1 MSFSD
6 YLADRWPTIA
16 RQMAEHA
23 EVVLIAVGIAAV
35 IGIGLGI
42 AVEGRPR
49 LSRLAL
55 GVTGTMLTVPSLALF
70 GLLIPLFGLGLAP
83 TITALVLYAVF
94 PILRN
99 TITGLESVPGAVEEA
114 ARGMGL
120 GRASRMLRIRLPL
133 AWPVVLTGV
142 RVATIMT
149 WRAPT
154 RRRRPR
160 AWPASSPDAA
170 TGGRDCRRR
179 TGSRCRSRRSR
190 PSPRAPSTTP
200 SARASRAT
208 SARSRRPTAGSRRS
222 ASPRSPTTRSSSPS
236 TTPR

>member
-6 YLADRWPTIA
+6 YLSERWPTIA
-16 RQMAEHA
+16 RLAAEHA
-23 EVVLIAVGIAAV
+23 EVVLIAVAIAAV
-35 IGIGLGI
+35 VGIGLGI

-49 LSRLAL
+49 AKGLAL

-99 TITGLESVPGAVEEA
+99 TITGLEGVPGAVEEA
-114 ARGMGL
+114 ARGMGMGPL
-120 GRASRMLRIRLPL
+120 SRMLRIRLPL

-149 WRAPT
+149 VAI
-154 RRRRPR
+154 
-160 AWPASSPDAA
+160 AA
-170 TGGRDCRRR
+170 IAAAVAGPGLGGLIFGGLARIGGANALND
-179 TGSRCRSRRSR
+179 TLAGTLGVAVLALVLDLLFVVLSRL
-190 PSPRAPSTTP
+190 TT
-200 SARASRAT
+200 AKGLR
-208 SARSRRPTAGSRRS
+208 
-222 ASPRSPTTRSSSPS
+222 
-236 TTPR
+236 